1 MTVVL
6 LLFVDW
12 SDETFSFHL
21 FISFHFNYSLAPTMT
36 TFKLFHTNKTQQ
48 LTTEMFSMAE
58 MERKGDIFI
67 ANQCRFTAL
76 LAWKDDGR

>member
-1 MTVVL
+1 
-6 LLFVDW
+6 
-12 SDETFSFHL
+12 
-21 FISFHFNYSLAPTMT
+21 MT

-58 MERKGDIFI
+58 MERKEDIFI
-67 ANQCRFTAL
+67 SNQCRFTVL